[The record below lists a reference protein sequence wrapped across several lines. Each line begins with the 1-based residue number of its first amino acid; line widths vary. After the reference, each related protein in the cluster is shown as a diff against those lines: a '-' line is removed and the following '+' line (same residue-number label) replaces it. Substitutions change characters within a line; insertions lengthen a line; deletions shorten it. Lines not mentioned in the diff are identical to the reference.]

1 MLGMDLGELGLSPLL
16 VGLRE
21 GEIGDLLNLAIS
33 QEYGSGE
40 IVVEEG
46 TPGDTM
52 YMVLSGSVS
61 VQKSVEAEESVHLAT
76 LGKFG
81 DFFGEMVFVDV
92 MPRSA
97 TVRACSK
104 CRLLA
109 FHLDGLKAFF
119 NDHHD
124 AHLAIVLNIAR
135 ELSKRLRDAD
145 EVIVGL
151 RSGERGG

>member
-21 GEIGDLLNLAIS
+21 SEIGDLLNLALP
-33 QEYGSGE
+33 QEYDSGE
-40 IVVEEG
+40 VVVEEG

-61 VQKSVEAEESVHLAT
+61 VQKCLETGESVQLAM
-76 LGKFG
+76 LGKPG

-97 TVRACSK
+97 TVRASSK

-109 FHLDGLKAFF
+109 FHLDVLKEFF
-119 NDHHD
+119 TGHHE
-124 AHLAIVLNIAR
+124 AHLAIVLDIAR

-151 RSGERGG
+151 QSREREG